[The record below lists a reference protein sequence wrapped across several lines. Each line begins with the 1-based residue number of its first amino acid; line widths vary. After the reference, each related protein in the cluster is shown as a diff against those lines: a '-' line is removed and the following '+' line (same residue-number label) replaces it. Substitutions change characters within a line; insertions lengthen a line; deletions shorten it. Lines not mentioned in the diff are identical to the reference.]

1 MSLRASALL
10 LGLLCGTGRGDAT
23 ADPGSA
29 TVTVRAG
36 DPGKAISPDLFG
48 VFFEDLNYAADG
60 GLYAE
65 LIQNRSFEYAAA
77 DRREWHALTAW
88 SAVPSDAAPGAVAI
102 AEAAPLHVHN
112 PHYALLAGPAGLR
125 NAGFDGIPVL
135 AGSSYGFSVFARQL
149 SGPAA
154 PLHVRLEGKDGTLLA
169 EAALPAPGAEWARCE
184 ATLQAAATDPMAS
197 LVLLAGGPGRVA
209 VDMVSLFPRATF
221 RGRANGL
228 RADLAQA
235 IADLHPKFMRFPGG
249 CLVHGDG
256 LANMYRWKDT
266 VGPIEQRRGQRN
278 IWGYHQSVGLGYY
291 EYFQFC
297 ADIGAMPLPVV
308 PAGVCCQNSH
318 TGGKGQRGIPLE
330 EMPAYIQDVLDLVEW
345 ANGPATSRWGAVRA
359 AAGHPAPF
367 GLRYL
372 GVGNEDEITPAFR
385 ERYALIESALR
396 ARHPELTV
404 IGTVG
409 PFPDGRDFE
418 AGWQIARELKVTLVD
433 EHYYRAP
440 DWFWNNLGR
449 YDRYDRAGSA
459 VYVGEYAAH
468 DQGRRS
474 TLRSAL
480 AEAAWLT
487 ALERNGDV
495 VRLASYAPLLA
506 RQGHTQ
512 WRPDLIYF
520 DGVTVSP
527 TINYEVQRLFGQ
539 NAGDRSLPLDIGL
552 VSLAD
557 DRSVIRP
564 PHRPVEPLHAAS
576 LQDLRSSAS
585 GHTGFASTQTLL
597 TASCVTDTR
606 TGALILKLVSRADAP
621 LRVAFDLTAAGGEI
635 GPAAATVLTGDP
647 GAENLFGRPPAVA
660 PRTVAIAG
668 GPRFE
673 HELPAH
679 SLTILRFEAPR

>member
-1 MSLRASALL
+1 MRLGANTLL
-10 LGLLCGTGRGDAT
+10 LGLLCGTCCGQAT
-23 ADPGSA
+23 AESASA
-29 TVTVRAG
+29 TVTLRAG
-36 DPGKAISPDLFG
+36 DPGRAISPELFG

-65 LIQNRSFEYAAA
+65 LIQNRSFEYAPAI
-77 DRREWHALTAW
+77 RHEWHALTAW
-88 SAVPSDAAPGAVAI
+88 SVVPADAATGAVSI
-102 AEAAPLHVHN
+102 AEAAPLHPHN
-112 PHYALLAGPAGLR
+112 PHYAVLAAPATGGVVGLR
-125 NAGFDGIPVL
+125 NDGFDGIPVQV
-135 AGSSYGFSVFARQL
+135 GSSYVFSVFARQL
-149 SGPAA
+149 TGQAA
-154 PLHVRLEGKDGTLLA
+154 PLQVRLESKDGAVLG
-169 EAALPAPGAEWARCE
+169 EAVLPAPGAQWARSE
-184 ATLQAAATDPMAS
+184 ATLHAVDTDPAAR
-197 LVLLAGGPGRVA
+197 LVLLAAGAGQVA

-235 IADLHPKFMRFPGG
+235 IADLQPKFMRFPGG

-266 VGPIEQRRGQRN
+266 VGPVEQRRGQRN
-278 IWGYHQSVGLGYY
+278 IWRYHQSVGLGYF

-297 ADIGAMPLPVV
+297 ADIGAQPLPVV
-308 PAGVCCQNSH
+308 AAGVCCQNSH
-318 TGGKGQRGIPLE
+318 TGGKGQRGLPLD
-330 EMPAYIQDVLDLVEW
+330 EMPAYTQEVLDLVEW

-367 GLRYL
+367 GLKYL
-372 GVGNEDEITPAFR
+372 GVGNEDEITPVFR
-385 ERYALIESALR
+385 ERYALIEAAVR

-418 AGWQIARELKVTLVD
+418 AGWQIARELKVAMVD

-440 DWFWNNLGR
+440 DWFWKNLGR
-449 YDRYDRAGSA
+449 YDRYDRASSA

-487 ALERNGDV
+487 ELERNGDI
-495 VRLASYAPLLA
+495 VRLSSYAPLLA
-506 RQGHTQ
+506 RQDHTQ

-527 TINYEVQRLFGQ
+527 TINYEVQRLFSC
-539 NAGDRSLPLDIGL
+539 NAGDRCRPLEVGL
-552 VSLAD
+552 TG
-557 DRSVIRP
+557 
-564 PHRPVEPLHAAS
+564 
-576 LQDLRSSAS
+576 SAS
-585 GHTGFASTQTLL
+585 TETLL
-597 TASCVTDTR
+597 TASCVTDSR
-606 TGALILKLVSRADAP
+606 TGALILKLVSRAPAP
-621 LRVAFDLTAAGGEI
+621 LRVAIDLSAAGAKLGS
-635 GPAAATVLTGDP
+635 AAATVLAGDP
-647 GAENLFGRPPAVA
+647 EAENVFGRPPAVVPQTA
-660 PRTVAIAG
+660 PVAG

-673 HELPAH
+673 HTLPAH
-679 SLTILRFEAPR
+679 SLTVLRFEARR